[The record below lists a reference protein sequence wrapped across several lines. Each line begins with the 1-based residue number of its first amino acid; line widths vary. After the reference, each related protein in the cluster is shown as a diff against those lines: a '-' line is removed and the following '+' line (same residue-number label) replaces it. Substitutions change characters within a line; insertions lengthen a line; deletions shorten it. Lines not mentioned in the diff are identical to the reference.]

1 MSDESAVT
9 GPASAT
15 GDLQPSKTRQQ
26 LIWWAKALSWL
37 SLFWMTIEGTVAI
50 VVGLASGSVA
60 LFGFGLDS
68 AIEGMASVIVIWR
81 FTGHRAHSDAAETR
95 AQRLVAISFFLLAP
109 VVATE
114 AIRSL
119 MAGDRPEATWIGM
132 ALTAGSLVIMPVLGV
147 AKQRIGERLGSGAT
161 KGEGIQNMLCAYL
174 AAGVLAGLVANAAV
188 GWWWLDPVVALGVAI
203 VAVIEGREA
212 WRGEDCCST
221 PAFDFD
227 QSDVSSTGCA
237 DDCCAAD

>member
-1 MSDESAVT
+1 MSDESAVDRT
-9 GPASAT
+9 IVAT
-15 GDLQPSKTRQQ
+15 GNPQPGKTRQQ

-37 SLFWMTIEGTVAI
+37 SLIWMTIEGTVAI
-50 VVGLASGSVA
+50 AVGLTSGSVA

-81 FTGHRAHSDAAETR
+81 FTGHRAHSDAAEVR
-95 AQRLVAISFFLLAP
+95 AQRMVAVSFFLLAP
-109 VVATE
+109 VVAAE

-119 MAGDRPEATWIGM
+119 VAGDRPQTTWIGI
-132 ALTAGSLVIMPVLGV
+132 ALTAGSIVIMPVLGV

-174 AAGVLAGLVANAAV
+174 AAGVLVGLVANAAV

-212 WRGEDCCST
+212 WRGEDCCTT

-227 QSDVSSTGCA
+227 QDGKSSTECG